1 MVHYDLWCIMV
12 SPTLDT
18 GITPDSEKKKNLKN
32 IRNMV
37 LAGIPILIL
46 NPQIQ
51 QTEST
56 QGLIIDIL

>member
-18 GITPDSEKKKNLKN
+18 GITPESEKKKNLKN

-37 LAGIPILIL
+37 LAGIPILIRTHGF
-46 NPQIQ
+46 NIQ
-51 QTEST
+51 KALK
-56 QGLIIDIL
+56 G